1 MTLLDDRSIFR
12 SMPTKDTKSEIL
24 KAGMSIISR
33 HGFNATGIEAILKK
47 ANVPKGSFYHYFS
60 SKKEFGLNVLDR
72 FATKIDRVF
81 ISYLESDDATSPLAR
96 LRNCIEN
103 LIDLFEDN
111 NCSIGCLVANLG
123 QELADQDEDFREKLA
138 EIFSSWIAHFKK
150 CLYEAREMNE
160 IPCDLSPERT
170 AEFFLSGFEGALLVS
185 KVLKTSAPLRNFV
198 DIFFERVLRQTP

>member
-1 MTLLDDRSIFR
+1 MTTR
-12 SMPTKDTKSEIL
+12 DTKSEIL

-33 HGFNATGIEAILKK
+33 QGFNATGIEAILKK

-72 FATKIDRVF
+72 FATKIDRIF
-81 ISYLESDDATSPLAR
+81 SSYLNDEAISSPIAR

-103 LIDLFEDN
+103 LIIHFEDN

-123 QELADQDEDFREKLA
+123 QELADQDEDFRTKLA
-138 EIFSSWIAHFKK
+138 EIFGSWIEHFEK
-150 CLYEAREMNE
+150 CLHEARKLGE
-160 IPCDLSPERT
+160 IPYDLPPKPT

-185 KVLKTSAPLRNFV
+185 KVQKSSAPLRNFV
-198 DIFFERVLRQTP
+198 DIFFEGVLRQTP